1 MRMFVSTLPLKSLNL
16 TIPLSGSKFYSC
28 QRKIDQ
34 EQLLNLYKTRSA
46 RSPDNFVTYVLAL
59 LLGFPFTLLL
69 SSADSEWRSH
79 KRTHPTQICDRD
91 TFYKQHTEKKKGN
104 RKTIYWKLSDKNCQ
118 EVPRKILN
126 LLPGELF
133 CNSKN
138 MALFLYVFR
147 REPCF

>member
-1 MRMFVSTLPLKSLNL
+1 MSIPNEPPSAQFSLQCGETHPSL
-16 TIPLSGSKFYSC
+16 HM
-28 QRKIDQ
+28 
-34 EQLLNLYKTRSA
+34 TRSA

-138 MALFLYVFR
+138 MALFLYVFG
-147 REPCF
+147 REPCFYFFEQVISYAN